1 MNRKEYDRRRYLNSK
16 REVIL
21 LFGDMHIPYEHQD
34 MMKFLKAVKKKYKPQ
49 RVICMG
55 DEVDNHAISFHD
67 SEPEL
72 PGAGDEL
79 NHSIFKMKKL
89 YKLFPKVDVLNS
101 NHGSLV
107 FRRGKN
113 AKLLEKMMR
122 TPKEILEAPVGW
134 NWHNELYIKMINGMT
149 LYCTHGKKKNTFKF
163 AEDSRMCIAQ
173 GHFHEDSYIK
183 IMHSNIRTIWAASV
197 GCLVDDKSRAFNY
210 NKLWTKEPA
219 LSCVVV
225 INGMPR
231 LIPMRLNKEFR
242 WDGNLV

>member
-1 MNRKEYDRRRYLNSK
+1 M
-16 REVIL
+16 IL
-21 LFGDMHIPYEHQD
+21 LFGDTHFPYHHKD
-34 MMKFLKAVKKKYKPQ
+34 TFSFLKAVKNKYSPNK
-49 RVICMG
+49 IIHMG

-79 NHSIFKMKKL
+79 EQSISYMKKL
-89 YKLFPKVDVLNS
+89 YKLFPVCDILNS

-122 TPKEILEAPVGW
+122 TPKEILEAPIGW
-134 NWHNELYIKMINGMT
+134 NWHNEIYFKMKNGAT
-149 LYCTHGKKKNTFKF
+149 LYLTHGKKKNTFKL
-163 AEDSRMCIAQ
+163 AEDMRMCVAQ

-183 IMHSNIRTIWAASV
+183 FQHHTNWDLWGASV

-210 NKLWTKEPA
+210 NKIWSKKPV
-219 LSCVVV
+219 LSCVIV
-225 INGMPR
+225 IDGIPK
-231 LIPMRLNKEFR
+231 LIPLYE
-242 WDGNLV
+242 DSEGNWIRRII